1 MERRIERAKTPQEE
15 HREAMTIFAWLCLI
29 LLAGIVWVA
38 TRGLLL
44 RLPQAIAILV
54 FLCLPIFYLIVVVRY
69 RIQLSQLLA
78 KQWPRPRLYV
88 SRAHDRKS
96 LEEAKHLGV
105 TLLGYE
111 NDGAPVYWT
120 DDQRSM
126 QANLPGMSGMGKTT
140 LLLNIVDQDIR
151 RGHSVVYFDG
161 KGDKELVLAIWNIA
175 FAAGRGSDVRVI
187 DPTHPD
193 ISEKF
198 NPFYAADGKLQ
209 QRVGAVFD
217 SLGAARAKDEFFSE
231 HQRAFLNAVTVIL
244 EHTGKHFTFWDV
256 LVACQQPELMNR
268 LIENFRDQ
276 VMSNAAL
283 PQHQKNAFLLAAAT
297 LKGNYEDKDWLSK
310 IRGLL
315 NSMMPFVGESLALIT
330 GSCEHLV
337 TFEEVVDK
345 KQILIVSMN
354 LGTDSQPY
362 RALGRILM
370 RNLQFM
376 IASRYNEYRMHQ
388 KYPFLSIVLDEFGL
402 YAYQGFKDIIHTAR
416 QANASFIFSFQSIQQ
431 LAMDVGEAFA
441 ADVANAPNTKFIMK
455 ISDKDTAETFIRAS
469 ASVPTERLSV
479 RVEKGNFLD
488 SAPYIEEGTGTRQE
502 VFDTRVK
509 DQQVKMLPVG
519 QMMALLSDKRMGVT
533 VKHIHVRRGNQA
545 SLSTLPEWL
554 PVLRTPL
561 QDSLALGL
569 RLDEADTSS
578 ESASPKR
585 RTKNAKPQ
593 TFGDGIRTMLR
604 RSGRGVGRRDGTDTA
619 GPASSSRS

>member
-1 MERRIERAKTPQEE
+1 
-15 HREAMTIFAWLCLI
+15 
-29 LLAGIVWVA
+29 
-38 TRGLLL
+38 
-44 RLPQAIAILV
+44 
-54 FLCLPIFYLIVVVRY
+54 
-69 RIQLSQLLA
+69 
-78 KQWPRPRLYV
+78 
-88 SRAHDRKS
+88 
-96 LEEAKHLGV
+96 
-105 TLLGYE
+105 
-111 NDGAPVYWT
+111 
-120 DDQRSM
+120 
-126 QANLPGMSGMGKTT
+126 
-140 LLLNIVDQDIR
+140 
-151 RGHSVVYFDG
+151 
-161 KGDKELVLAIWNIA
+161 
-175 FAAGRGSDVRVI
+175 
-187 DPTHPD
+187 
-193 ISEKF
+193 
-198 NPFYAADGKLQ
+198 
-209 QRVGAVFD
+209 
-217 SLGAARAKDEFFSE
+217 
-231 HQRAFLNAVTVIL
+231 
-244 EHTGKHFTFWDV
+244 
-256 LVACQQPELMNR
+256 
-268 LIENFRDQ
+268 
-276 VMSNAAL
+276 
-283 PQHQKNAFLLAAAT
+283 
-297 LKGNYEDKDWLSK
+297 
-310 IRGLL
+310 
-315 NSMMPFVGESLALIT
+315 
-330 GSCEHLV
+330 
-337 TFEEVVDK
+337 
-345 KQILIVSMN
+345 
-354 LGTDSQPY
+354 
-362 RALGRILM
+362 
-370 RNLQFM
+370 M

-593 TFGDGIRTMLR
+593 AFGDGIRTMLR

-619 GPASSSRS
+619 GSAPSSRS